1 MIQRLQHQNNKV
13 KKLLD
18 GWILQTSQKQDT
30 ENTFWKYFIIMC
42 NLACYLVEST
52 RLTFKHWHCCAFVY
66 LASISFFL
74 CFFSLSLSLDI
85 WIVFFYLFYSNIRF
99 ICFFLQLHLSSF
111 HSRNFRKFDY
121 FVCFSSQYNY
131 LFLFFAVKS
140 KIIKIIIKSNPL
152 F

>member
-74 CFFSLSLSLDI
+74 CFFSLSLDT
-85 WIVFFYLFYSNIRF
+85 WMVFF
-99 ICFFLQLHLSSF
+99 ICFIQIFISYAFLQLHLSSF
-111 HSRNFRKFDY
+111 HSRNFIKC
-121 FVCFSSQYNY
+121 FVSPFWLLC
-131 LFLFFAVKS
+131 LFFVT
-140 KIIKIIIKSNPL
+140 I
-152 F
+152 